1 MGSRG
6 KAPGL
11 AFLLALTAQAMA
23 AEPAQTVSTVVAQRQ
38 GWQSSL
44 DLIGNLR
51 AERGAELAF
60 EVAGIVDAIG
70 FASGQDVAAGAL
82 LVRLRLNDEPARLA
96 QLRAQADLAATN
108 LARDSKQNAVQAVSQ
123 AVVDNDRSTLAADR
137 AQVDAE
143 QALIEEKVLRAPFAG
158 RLGIREIDL
167 GQYLQPGMGIVTLQA
182 LDPMFV
188 DFPVPQQ
195 ALAMLHVGD
204 VAAVSLDAYPTRR
217 FAARVI
223 AISPQVDAASRSATV
238 RASIDNHDH
247 ALVPGM
253 FATVH
258 VSTGVAREAVTVPQS
273 AIAYST
279 YGDTAYVL
287 HRDAAGR
294 LVAHQVLVT
303 TGAER
308 GDQVAIDAGLAAGD
322 TVVSAGQ
329 LKLHEGSVVIV
340 DNQVRPGDT
349 SNPHPAEE

>member
-1 MGSRG
+1 MGCRG
-6 KAPGL
+6 KAPAL
-11 AFLLALTAQAMA
+11 AFLLVSAASAVA

-38 GWQSSL
+38 SWQPSL

-51 AERGAELAF
+51 AERGADLAF

-108 LARDSKQNAVQAVSQ
+108 LGRDSKQNAVQAVSQ

-143 QALIEEKVLRAPFAG
+143 QALMEEKVLRAPFAG
-158 RLGIREIDL
+158 RLGIRQVDL
-167 GQYLQPGMGIVTLQA
+167 GQYLQPGASIVTLQA

-204 VAAVSLDAYPTRR
+204 VADVSVDAYPGRR
-217 FAARVI
+217 FVARVA

-238 RASIDNHDH
+238 RAALDNHDH

-258 VSTGVAREAVTVPQS
+258 VAAGAAREAVTVPQT

-279 YGDTAYVL
+279 YGDTVYVL
-287 HRDAAGR
+287 RHDAAGR

-303 TGAER
+303 TGTER
-308 GDQVAIDAGLAAGD
+308 GDQVAVMAGLAAGD
-322 TVVSAGQ
+322 VVVSAGQ
-329 LKLHEGSVVIV
+329 LKLHDGSVVEV
-340 DNQVRPGDT
+340 NNQVQPGGGA
-349 SNPHPAEE
+349 NPQPAEE

>member
-11 AFLLALTAQAMA
+11 ALFLLFAVRAVA
-23 AEPAQTVSTVVAQRQ
+23 AEPVQTVSTVVAQRES
-38 GWQSSL
+38 WQPSL
-44 DLIGNLR
+44 DLIGSLR

-70 FASGQDVAAGAL
+70 FVSGQDVAAGAV
-82 LVRLRLNDEPARLA
+82 LVRLRLNDEPARLV

-108 LARDSKQNAVQAVSQ
+108 LARDSKQNAVQAVSR
-123 AVVDNDRSTLAADR
+123 AVVDNDRSVVASAR

-143 QALIEEKVLRAPFAG
+143 QALMEEKVLRAPFAG
-158 RLGIREIDL
+158 RLGIRQVDL
-167 GQYLQPGMGIVTLQA
+167 GQYLQPGTGIVTLQA
-182 LDPMFV
+182 LEPMYV
-188 DFPVPQQ
+188 DFPVPQE

-204 VAAVSLDAYPTRR
+204 AAAVSVDAYAGRR
-217 FAARVI
+217 FEARVV
-223 AISPQVDAASRSATV
+223 AISPQVDAASRSAVV
-238 RASIDNHDH
+238 RASLDNRDH

-258 VSTGVAREAVTVPQS
+258 VAAGAAREAVTVPQA

-279 YGDTAYVL
+279 YGDTVYVL
-287 HRDAAGR
+287 RHDPDGR

-308 GDQVAIDAGLAAGD
+308 GDQVAVAAGLAVGD
-322 TVVSAGQ
+322 VVVSAGQ
-329 LKLHEGSVVIV
+329 LKLHDGSVVV
-340 DNQVRPGDT
+340 VNNQIRPGE
-349 SNPHPAEE
+349 SASPQPAEE

>member
-1 MGSRG
+1 
-6 KAPGL
+6 
-11 AFLLALTAQAMA
+11 MA
-23 AEPAQTVSTVVAQRQ
+23 AEPAQTVSTAVVTRQ
-38 GWQSSL
+38 SWQPSL
-44 DLIGNLR
+44 DVIGNLR
-51 AERGAELAF
+51 AARGVDLAF
-60 EVAGIVDAIG
+60 EVAGIVDAIA
-70 FASGQDVAAGAL
+70 FVSGQDVAAGTP

-96 QLRAQADLAATN
+96 QLRAEAELAATN

-143 QALIEEKVLRAPFAG
+143 QALMEEKVLRAPFGG
-158 RLGIREIDL
+158 RLGIRQVDL
-167 GQYLQPGMGIVTLQA
+167 GQYLQPGTTIVTLQA

-188 DFPVPQQ
+188 DFPVPQE
-195 ALAMLHVGD
+195 ALAILHVGD
-204 VAAVSLDAYPTRR
+204 VATVSLDGYPGRR

-238 RASIDNHDH
+238 RAALDNHDH

-253 FATVH
+253 FATVR
-258 VSTGVAREAVTVPQS
+258 VAAGPAREQVTVPQT

-287 HRDAAGR
+287 HRGADGG

-308 GDQVAIDAGLAAGD
+308 GDQVAVLTGLAAGD

-329 LKLHEGSVVIV
+329 LKLHDGSAVVV
-340 DNQVRPGDT
+340 NNQVRPGD
-349 SNPHPAEE
+349 SPSPHPAEE